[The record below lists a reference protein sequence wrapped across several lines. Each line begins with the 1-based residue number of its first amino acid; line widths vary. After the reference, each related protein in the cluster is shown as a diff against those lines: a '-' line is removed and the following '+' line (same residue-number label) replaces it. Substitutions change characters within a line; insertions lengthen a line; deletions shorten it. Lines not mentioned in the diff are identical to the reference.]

1 MNLRPYQLNDVTR
14 IRQAFLTDQRVCYVL
29 PTGGGKTTAFCYIAA
44 AAQGKGTRTWI
55 VAHRQELTKQGS
67 NTLNR
72 FNVPHGM
79 IQAGSPMTDH
89 MTQVC
94 SLQTVVGRIGKVAPP
109 DFIIFDECHHATSGS
124 YKKIM
129 EAYPLARILGVT
141 ATPCRTD
148 GKGLGEV
155 FTNMIMGPTT
165 KQLTEA
171 GYLSPA
177 RYFAPPVVADL
188 AGVKRRGGDYAR
200 EQLEEVMQSNVITGD
215 AVDHYRRICDGV
227 PMIVF
232 CVSIQHAKD
241 VAQAYCAAGYA
252 ATHVDGQLTDE
263 ERAYRLDGL
272 GNGTFQVITSCD
284 LIGEGLD
291 IPSVVAAQLLRP
303 TESTSLHLQQ
313 IGRALRPSEGK
324 ESAIILDH
332 VGNTLKHGMA
342 TSDREWS
349 LDGLKRKTRAK
360 IEDDV
365 VIQTCPECYGV
376 HEPAPICP
384 YCGFERPVKD
394 RVIKHSKGE
403 LKEIQEAMMKFRK
416 EQDKKALT
424 VQELIQL
431 GKERGYKNPE
441 FWAKMK
447 MKGRTKWARK

>member
-1 MNLRPYQLNDVTR
+1 MNLRPYQLNDVAL

-29 PTGGGKTTAFCYIAA
+29 PTGGGKTTQFCYIT
-44 AAQGKGTRTWI
+44 AQAQLKGTRTWV

-67 NTLNR
+67 STLNR
-72 FNVPHGM
+72 FDVQHGM
-79 IQAGSPMTDH
+79 IQAGCPSTDH
-89 MTQVC
+89 STQVC
-94 SLQTVVGRIGKVAPP
+94 SLQTVVGRIGKVTPP

-155 FTNMIMGPTT
+155 FTKMILGPTT

-171 GYLSPA
+171 GFLSPA
-177 RYFAPPVVADL
+177 RYFAPPMVADL

-200 EQLEEVMQSNVITGD
+200 EQLEEAMQSNAITGD
-215 AVDHYRRICDGV
+215 AVEHYKRICDGV

-241 VAQAYCAAGYA
+241 VAQAYRNAGYS

-263 ERAYRLDGL
+263 DRAYRLDGL

-324 ESAIILDH
+324 ECAIILDH

-349 LDGLKRKTRAK
+349 LDGLKRKSRTK
-360 IEDDV
+360 VEDDV

-376 HEPAPICP
+376 HEPALICP
-384 YCGFERPVKD
+384 YCGFERPAQA
-394 RVIKHSKGE
+394 RTIKYTKGE
-403 LKEIQEAMMKFRK
+403 LQEMHEAAMKFRK
-416 EQDKKALT
+416 EQDRKAMTLD
-424 VQELIQL
+424 ELIQL
-431 GKERGYKNPE
+431 GRERNYKNPE
-441 FWAKMK
+441 WWAKMK
-447 MKGRTKWARK
+447 LKGRSKWARR